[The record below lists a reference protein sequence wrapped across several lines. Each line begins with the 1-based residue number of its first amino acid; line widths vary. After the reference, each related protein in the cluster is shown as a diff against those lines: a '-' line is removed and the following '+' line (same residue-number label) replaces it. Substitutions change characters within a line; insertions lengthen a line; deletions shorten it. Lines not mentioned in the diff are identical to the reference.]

1 MDWES
6 GWSKKKLVTDQR
18 SEHDERVP
26 EETPQPQAKK
36 PSFKAVGHIVMAMKR
51 FQGKS
56 YANAGKSVHSTV
68 YKARCSKLACDLQL
82 PSTQPTPMARLLT
95 QDPVEALASS
105 TLLSA

>member
-18 SEHDERVP
+18 SEQDERVP

-56 YANAGKSVHSTV
+56 YAKCWQECAFHSIQ
-68 YKARCSKLACDLQL
+68 SKVFQTCL
-82 PSTQPTPMARLLT
+82 
-95 QDPVEALASS
+95 
-105 TLLSA
+105 